1 MNSMMKNSNIHC
13 TVKKCKYNMGTENY
27 CSLSEITVG
36 THESNPTS
44 CECVDCKS
52 FECGDSCK

>member
-1 MNSMMKNSNIHC
+1 MMKNSNIHC
-13 TVKKCKYNMGTENY
+13 TVQKCKYNMGTENY

-36 THESNPTS
+36 THESNPTT

-52 FECGDSCK
+52 FECSDCCK